1 MDPSVLR
8 QILEKTW
15 DFMGQPAL
23 GASSSR
29 EGRNRFFLAFCAVM
43 HHGHPDLNPQGDPR
57 WVAKSAGNGRPQ
69 SDDMIAFL
77 EGGRMRGWDLII
89 GAGADGFR
97 FIDATGSGE
106 DITGQEPIVPPRSA
120 LPPTR
125 GGGDPARTGPPAPA
139 SPLQAKATPWID
151 LVDARFEHLRRGSDD
166 QQREWMARVAFV
178 LGQKVD
184 ATIGQKRAD
193 ASRPV
198 SRNTLGVG
206 RSGALEAIVVID
218 EATKARTWQS
228 LGTIDQIWVTPPAFA
243 DMTDVLAAT
252 PQPVTPPPAPGP
264 APAPTPAPGAP
275 APAVDVAEIK
285 RQLATIQEAVS
296 KALSL
301 LP

>member
-8 QILEKTW
+8 PILEKTW
-15 DFMGQPAL
+15 DFMGRPAL
-23 GASSSR
+23 GSASTR
-29 EGRNRFFLAFCAVM
+29 EGRNQFFLAFCAVM
-43 HHGHPDLNPQGDPR
+43 HHGHPDLNPAGDTR

-77 EGGRMRGWDLII
+77 DGGRMRGWDLII

-97 FIDATGSGE
+97 FIDAGGHGE

-120 LPPTR
+120 LPRTSNGAPAT
-125 GGGDPARTGPPAPA
+125 GGGRAAPT
-139 SPLQAKATPWID
+139 SPLQATATPWID
-151 LVDARFEHLRRGSDD
+151 LVDARFEHLRLGNDD

-184 ATIGQKRAD
+184 PTIGQKRAD
-193 ASRPV
+193 PSRPI

-206 RSGALEAIVVID
+206 RTGALEAVVVID

-228 LGTIDQIWVTPPAFA
+228 LGTIDQVWVAPPAFG
-243 DMTDVLAAT
+243 DMAEILAAT
-252 PQPVTPPPAPGP
+252 PQPVAPPPPAPASNP
-264 APAPTPAPGAP
+264 APPAPGL
-275 APAVDVAEIK
+275 DVAEIR
-285 RQLATIQEAVS
+285 RQLTAAQEAVA
-296 KALSL
+296 KVLSL